1 MKKEASSTS
10 ENKKGT
16 RNLEEKVP
24 WSFSLMVKDLVDPIT
39 IKRVQ
44 ILKIGVLVLIVVGIG
59 YALYDNLL
67 RQPTGEEMVTELVD
81 SAGGMEAW
89 DNLKFGEFTRTHN
102 LYSDKG
108 KLLDVTKETF
118 YFKKTDNGVKLQ
130 VKSID
135 NEGKEIWVGKD
146 ENGYWASKD
155 HHFADAKATAQEH
168 GMMCDS
174 KFCEPLCASS
184 MAFFRFS
191 MPFKLTDPGVQASLG
206 STDFSMLNFNP
217 VQHLNMEPLVLDIS
231 YAPEVGKDR
240 WKFFVDPN
248 DKLIHKIEYYNKS
261 DMGEIRPEEIYWS
274 DHKTVNG
281 ITFSHKWTRYW
292 PNGKIMD
299 EYVYTD
305 VDFSTEIADEFFNRP
320 TDLDYDL
327 ASSN

>member
-1 MKKEASSTS
+1 MKKETSSIS
-10 ENKKGT
+10 ENKKLT
-16 RNLEEKVP
+16 RTQEQKVP

-39 IKRVQ
+39 IKRIQ
-44 ILKIGVLVLIVVGIG
+44 ILKIGVFVFIVAGIG
-59 YALYDNLL
+59 YVLYDNFL
-67 RQPTGEEMVTELVD
+67 RQPTGEEMVAELVD

-89 DNLKFGEFTRTHN
+89 NNLKSGKFTRTHN

-108 KLLDVTKETF
+108 NLLDVTIETF
-118 YFKKTDNGVKLQ
+118 YFKKTDNGVQLQ

-146 ENGYWASKD
+146 ENGYWAAED
-155 HHFADAKATAQEH
+155 HHFADAKTIAKEH

-191 MPFKLTDPGVQASLG
+191 MPFKLTDPGVKASLG

-217 VQHLNMEPLVLDIS
+217 IEHLDMEPLVLEIS
-231 YAPEVGKDR
+231 YAPEVGRDH
-240 WKFFVDPN
+240 WKFFIDPN

-281 ITFSHKWTRYW
+281 ITFSNKWTRYW

-299 EYVYTD
+299 EYIYSD
-305 VDFSTEIADEFFNRP
+305 VDFTTEIADEFFNRP
-320 TDLDYDL
+320 SDLDYDL
-327 ASSN
+327 TSSN

>member
-1 MKKEASSTS
+1 MKKETSSNS
-10 ENKKGT
+10 ENKNVT
-16 RNLEEKVP
+16 RSPEQKVP
-24 WSFSLMVKDLVDPIT
+24 WSFSLMVKDLADPIT
-39 IKRVQ
+39 IRRSQ
-44 ILKIGVLVLIVVGIG
+44 IFKIGALFLIVAGIS
-59 YALYDNLL
+59 YALYDNFL
-67 RQPTGEEMVTELVD
+67 RQPTGEEMVAELVE

-89 DNLKFGEFTRTHN
+89 NNLKSGEFTRTHN

-108 KLLDVTKETF
+108 KLLDVTTETF
-118 YFKKTDNGVKLQ
+118 YFKKIEHGVKLQ
-130 VKSID
+130 VKSVD
-135 NEGKEIWVGKD
+135 HEGKEIWVGED
-146 ENGYWASKD
+146 ENGYWATKD
-155 HHFADAKATAQEH
+155 RHFADAKATAKEN

-206 STDFSMLNFNP
+206 TTDFTMLNFNP

-248 DKLIHKIEYYNKS
+248 DKLIHKIEYYNKA
-261 DMGEIRPEEIYWS
+261 DMGQIRPEEIYWS

-299 EYVYTD
+299 EYVYSD
-305 VDFSTEIADEFFNRP
+305 VDFTTEIADEFFNRP
-320 TDLDYDL
+320 TDLNYDL
-327 ASSN
+327 ANSN